1 MKVSSASALA
11 STMWLGNLPEKWSAR
26 RFKQIFEFVGS
37 PRNGEIPLLSLTR
50 KGIVERDISSNEGQ
64 LAASYEEYPVV
75 EAGTFVLNPMDLVG
89 GWVARTNTRGRAS
102 GAYFSFRLRA
112 DATEAGHSPN
122 FFEHVLQTYYREGI
136 FEPFGVGV
144 GRSESGGGRWTL
156 NRETLKHFPFPVP
169 PPDEQRRIADF
180 LDRETAKI
188 DALIAKQEQLITT
201 LDKRRQAVISK
212 FVSKGSNPDAPMTQD
227 SVNVLGPA
235 PRHWTVKRLKYSIV
249 TSKNGVWGEEPRG
262 DESDFWCVRIAD
274 FDRPSRS
281 VKPFPRTVRSVTM
294 PERFGRTLARGDL
307 IIEKSGGG
315 DQAPVGCVV
324 MYDYEE
330 PAVCSNFAARLSIA
344 NGNSSKYWTYAHAA
358 LYFHGVPWKSI
369 KQTSGIQNLDLSS
382 YLNEVVAFPPLPEQ
396 LEIAEHLD
404 EVTRDIDLLVEKS
417 VATTSVLKERRQAL
431 ISAAVTGK
439 LEVGV

>member
-1 MKVSSASALA
+1 MGSALYPDFRNPD
-11 STMWLGNLPEKWSAR
+11 TDWETTPVRGFLRLEK
-26 RFKQIFEFVGS
+26 EEVGE
-37 PRNGEIPLLSLTR
+37 RWADTQLLSLT
-50 KGIVERDISSNEGQ
+50 KQGVIDRDIDS
-64 LAASYEEYPVV
+64 
-75 EAGTFVLNPMDLVG
+75 
-89 GWVARTNTRGRAS
+89 
-102 GAYFSFRLRA
+102 
-112 DATEAGHSPN
+112 
-122 FFEHVLQTYYREGI
+122 
-136 FEPFGVGV
+136 GVGKYPASFEGYQYVEPGDLIFCLFDVEETPRTV
-144 GRSESGGGRWTL
+144 GLVKSRGMITSAYTRARLDLTRINPRYAEYLFLALDDEKRFRPFYNGLRNTIQKETFRSTRLSI
-156 NRETLKHFPFPVP
+156 P
-169 PPDEQRRIADF
+169 PIEEQRRIADF

>member
-1 MKVSSASALA
+1 MRATKDSGVD
-11 STMWLGNLPEKWSAR
+11 WL
-26 RFKQIFEFVGS
+26 
-37 PRNGEIPLLSLTR
+37 GEIPADWDVRPCWSSFRRVKQTGFPEEELLSVYRDHGVVPKSSRDDNHNVESEDLTSYQLVR
-50 KGIVERDISSNEGQ
+50 VGDMVMNKMKAWQGSIALSDHRGIVS
-64 LAASYEEYPVV
+64 P
-75 EAGTFVLNPMDLVG
+75 
-89 GWVARTNTRGRAS
+89 
-102 GAYFSFRLRA
+102 AYFVYRPTQEFSRKYFHYLLRSAPYVAHYNRISKGVRVGQWDLDPTYFRTTSL
-112 DATEAGHSPN
+112 
-122 FFEHVLQTYYREGI
+122 V
-136 FEPFGVGV
+136 
-144 GRSESGGGRWTL
+144 
-156 NRETLKHFPFPVP
+156 VP
-169 PPDEQRRIADF
+169 PVREQRRIADF

-212 FVSKGSNPDAPMTQD
+212 FVSKGLNPDAPMTQD

-382 YLNEVVAFPPLPEQ
+382 YLNEVVAFPPLAEQ

-404 EVTRDIDLLVEKS
+404 EATRDIDLLVEKS